1 MSANE
6 YSDAE
11 VEGLDPA
18 QAIDVDDYEDP
29 SPEEITD
36 PSHPDYCEPAE
47 GIAPADEEGDK

>member
-6 YSDAE
+6 ITDAE

-36 PSHPDYCEPAE
+36 PNHPDYCEAAE
-47 GIAPADEEGDK
+47 GISPVDEEGDE

>member
-6 YSDAE
+6 INDAE

-18 QAIDVDDYEDP
+18 QAIDVEDYEDP

-36 PSHPDYCEPAE
+36 PNHPDYCEPAE
-47 GIAPADEEGDK
+47 GIAPADEEGDE

>member
-6 YSDAE
+6 ITDAE

-18 QAIDVDDYEDP
+18 QAIDVDNYEDP

-36 PSHPDYCEPAE
+36 PDHPDYCEPAA
-47 GIAPADEEGDK
+47 GIAPVDEEGDE